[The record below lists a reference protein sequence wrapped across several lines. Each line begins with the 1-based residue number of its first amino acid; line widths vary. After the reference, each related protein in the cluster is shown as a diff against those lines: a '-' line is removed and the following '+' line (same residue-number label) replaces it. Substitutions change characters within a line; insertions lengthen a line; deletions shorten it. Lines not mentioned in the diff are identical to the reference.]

1 MNEELNLIRRRS
13 PEGVSS
19 FMYTAATLVDD
30 GGDDEDGDGG
40 S

>member
-30 GGDDEDGDGG
+30 GDDEGGDGG